1 MLRPKLL
8 LSALVIAGGVL
19 LVAAQPGAPES
30 KRTTKEGG
38 IFRIVFHQTSGL
50 DYVDPAL
57 AYSAAAW
64 AVLDTTCAH
73 LYAYPDKAP
82 PDAFRFV
89 PEVAAG
95 PPRISHNWKT
105 YTFTLRKDFRFS
117 DGTPVRASAF
127 ERAINRTLA
136 PGVNSPGAQHTR
148 DILGA
153 ADVLAGKR
161 SKAKG
166 VVARGY
172 KLVVKFVRP
181 APDFLHRTTTTYLC
195 AVPPT
200 LPSDPEG
207 VSTFPAAGP
216 YYVAQYRPG
225 ERVVLRENRFYHG
238 QRPHHVDGFD
248 IDLRAV
254 SPQDVVA
261 RVDHGEADWGYTT
274 AGIYFTPSLGIV
286 AKYGINRSRFFVR
299 PGLTLRML
307 AFNSARRVFKNNPSL
322 RKAVNFAINRRAII
336 NGASDPRASVPTD
349 QYLPPSMPGF
359 RDANIYPLEH
369 ADLATARKLAS
380 GHLNGG
386 KVELYT
392 NSTPLPMALGR
403 IVARQLAEIGL
414 DVEVHGFPLHTA
426 SGAYY
431 AKLAAP
437 NEPWDIALALWQPSY
452 VAPYAYLNQ
461 LLDGRYAGGTNFTRF
476 NSSSYN
482 QQMRQT
488 ARVFQVGQRNRAY
501 GALDVRLARDSA
513 PLAALDILKE
523 PTLVSPRVGC
533 IVLRPVLDLTAV
545 CLK

>member
-19 LVAAQPGAPES
+19 LVAAQPGAPDS

-73 LYAYPDKAP
+73 LFAYPDKP
-82 PDAFRFV
+82 PPEAFRFV

-148 DILGA
+148 DIVGA
-153 ADVLAGKR
+153 ADVLAGKS

-200 LPSDPEG
+200 LPADPEG

-216 YYVAQYRPG
+216 YFVAQYRPG
-225 ERVVLRENRFYHG
+225 ERVVLRRNRFYHG
-238 QRPHHVDGFD
+238 KRPHHVDGFD
-248 IDLRAV
+248 IDLRADR
-254 SPQDVVA
+254 PQEVVA
-261 RVDHGEADWGYTT
+261 RVDRGEADWGYTT
-274 AGIYFTPSLGIV
+274 AGIYFDPSLGIV

-299 PGLTLRML
+299 RGFTLRML
-307 AFNSARRVFKNNPSL
+307 ALNSARGVFRNNPSL
-322 RKAVNFAINRRAII
+322 RKAVNFALNRRAII
-336 NGASDPRASVPTD
+336 NGASSPLASVPTD
-349 QYLPPSMPGF
+349 QYLPPSLPGF

-369 ADLATARKLAS
+369 ADLATAQKLAR

-386 KVELYT
+386 KVVLYT
-392 NSTPLPMALGR
+392 NSTALPMAVGR

-414 DVEVHGFPLHTA
+414 DVEVRGFPLHTA

-431 AKLAAP
+431 AKLATRG
-437 NEPWDIALALWQPSY
+437 EPWDIALALWQPAY
-452 VAPYAYLNQ
+452 VDPYAYLNQ

-482 QQMRQT
+482 QQMRRT
-488 ARVFQVGQRNRAY
+488 ARVLQVGGRKRAY
-501 GALDVRLARDSA
+501 GALDVRLARDAA
-513 PLAALDILKE
+513 PVAALDILKE
-523 PTLVSPRVGC
+523 PTLVSARVGC